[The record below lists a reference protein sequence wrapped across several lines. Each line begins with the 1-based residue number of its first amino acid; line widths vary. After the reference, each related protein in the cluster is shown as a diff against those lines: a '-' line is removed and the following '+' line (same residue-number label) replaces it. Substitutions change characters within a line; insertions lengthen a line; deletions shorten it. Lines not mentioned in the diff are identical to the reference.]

1 MSSALNIG
9 ANALSTNLA
18 ALQVIGHNIANAN
31 TAGYSRQTV
40 QTQTA
45 GYQQFGG
52 NYFGKG
58 VELGTVSRLHDAY
71 LTREAQLATSVA
83 AADAER
89 LAKLTKLE
97 SLFPTGSSGLGAAMN
112 DMLNAWADVAS
123 APTNPSARV
132 VVIARADELAAR
144 LRDTAGQMDALAYGA
159 QQQVESSVTAVNRL
173 AQDIASINQ
182 RIIDAGTSRGEPND
196 LLDQRDALLSE
207 LNKYVQT
214 STVAADDGSVSVFVA
229 GSQPL
234 VLGRQANAL
243 AATRDTTDNS
253 QLRVSFVQGGVTR
266 ELPQT
271 ALGGQI
277 GGDLEFLN
285 EDLPEMQNLLGRM
298 ALALNTEINA
308 QHRLGVDLLGNA
320 GGDFF
325 VPAADVA
332 GLPAASN
339 TGTAQIHSEVS
350 DPTALMASDY
360 RIRFEAGGVSI
371 QRLSDGVSTSFAS
384 LPAELDGLSFELD
397 AGAGA
402 VGDSFLVRPY
412 VNVARAMTLAI
423 GSPDRL
429 AAASPVAVTP
439 GTANA
444 GGLSIESLYATEAS
458 ANLTDPVN
466 ITFLADGSFTAT
478 GLGPGNPPPDNA
490 GPPASYNY
498 TPGQPIQFNGWSLTL
513 RGSPSAGDSF
523 DIAAA
528 PAGSTQQNAGNAKAV
543 LALRDQATFE
553 GVALAD
559 GYTSVLSHL
568 GTQVQGAQFSASF
581 SGQLATSTETA
592 RAAVSGVNLDEEAA
606 RLLQFQ
612 QAYQASAKFLQIA
625 QSTFD
630 TLLQTVGR

>member
-1 MSSALNIG
+1 
-9 ANALSTNLA
+9 
-18 ALQVIGHNIANAN
+18 
-31 TAGYSRQTV
+31 
-40 QTQTA
+40 
-45 GYQQFGG
+45 
-52 NYFGKG
+52 
-58 VELGTVSRLHDAY
+58 
-71 LTREAQLATSVA
+71 
-83 AADAER
+83 
-89 LAKLTKLE
+89 
-97 SLFPTGSSGLGAAMN
+97 
-112 DMLNAWADVAS
+112 
-123 APTNPSARV
+123 
-132 VVIARADELAAR
+132 
-144 LRDTAGQMDALAYGA
+144 
-159 QQQVESSVTAVNRL
+159 
-173 AQDIASINQ
+173 
-182 RIIDAGTSRGEPND
+182 
-196 LLDQRDALLSE
+196 
-207 LNKYVQT
+207 
-214 STVAADDGSVSVFVA
+214 
-229 GSQPL
+229 
-234 VLGRQANAL
+234 
-243 AATRDTTDNS
+243 
-253 QLRVSFVQGGVTR
+253 
-266 ELPQT
+266 
-271 ALGGQI
+271 
-277 GGDLEFLN
+277 FLN

-298 ALALNTEINA
+298 ALALNTEINT
-308 QHRLGVDLLGNA
+308 QHNLGVDQLGNP

-325 VPAADVA
+325 VSAPDVA

-360 RIRFEAGGVSI
+360 RVRFEAGGVSI

-384 LPAELDGLSFELD
+384 LPADLDGLSFQLD
-397 AGAGA
+397 AGASA

-423 GSPDRL
+423 GSPDSL

-444 GGLSIESLYATEAS
+444 SGMSIESLYATDPS
-458 ANLTDPVN
+458 ANLSDPVN

-513 RGSPSAGDSF
+513 RGSPSPGDSF

-559 GYTSVLSHL
+559 GYNNVLSHL
-568 GTQVQGAQFSASF
+568 GTQVQGAKFSASF

>member
-40 QTQTA
+40 HTQSA
-45 GYQQFGG
+45 GYQQLGG

-58 VELGTVSRLHDAY
+58 VELGTVSRSHDAY

-97 SLFPTGSSGLGAAMN
+97 SLFPTGANGLGAAMN

-182 RIIDAGTSRGEPND
+182 RIIDTAGARGEPND
-196 LLDQRDALLSE
+196 LLDQRDALLTE

-298 ALALNTEINA
+298 ALALNTEINT

-360 RIRFEAGGVSI
+360 RVQFEAGGVSI
-371 QRLSDGVSTSFAS
+371 LRLSDGVSTSFAS

-444 GGLSIESLYATEAS
+444 GGLSIESLYATDAS

-568 GTQVQGAQFSASF
+568 GTQVQGAKFSSSF
-581 SGQLATSTETA
+581 SGQLATSTESA

-625 QSTFD
+625 QSSFD